1 MSPSAP
7 RIKSP
12 QQLIAESGA
21 DLEGHG
27 LKRTMGLFQ
36 LVCFGIGAIVGTGI
50 FVGLSD
56 SVAEAGPAV
65 VVSFVLA
72 AITCVFTAFSFAE
85 LGGAIPVS
93 GSSYSF
99 AYASLGERVAF
110 LVGWCLLLEY
120 GVSVSAVAVGWSQYL
135 NELLDSLV
143 GLRLPDVVSAGP
155 GDGGVINLPAVVV
168 IALAAVLLVRGVRE
182 SARAT
187 AAMAVLKIGILIVF
201 LAIGFT
207 AFEDGNLAPFAA
219 HGAAGIT
226 AGASLAF
233 FSYIGF
239 DAITT
244 AGEEVKNPRRNIP
257 IAILVCLGVVT
268 VLYGAVALSA
278 IGALGADDVAGRP
291 AALSLVVD
299 QVTGSTVGGGIIAF
313 GAVVAI
319 ASVVLAVMYGQ
330 TRVLMSMSRDG
341 LVPRIFER
349 VSPKSATPVAN
360 TWIVAGVFAVPAA
373 FSTLDVVVGLTTIGT
388 LAVMAVVNIAVIA
401 LRRRNP
407 ELSRS
412 FRVPLYPLSPVL
424 GVGFCLYLIWGTGWT
439 TWIQFAVFLAVGAL
453 VYTFYSRRN
462 SRLAPTGT
470 PPTGTPPTGTPAA
483 GTPPTGMPAA
493 GTPATGTPA
502 TGTPAAGTPPTGMP
516 AACAPSAGEV
526 PAGEVPADTARTGAV
541 RT

>member
-1 MSPSAP
+1 MTPSAS
-7 RIKSP
+7 RIKTP
-12 QQLIAESGA
+12 QQLLAESGA

-36 LVCFGIGAIVGTGI
+36 LVCFGVGAIVGTGI

-65 VVSFVLA
+65 VISFVLA

-99 AYASLGERVAF
+99 AYASLGERAAF

-135 NELLDSLV
+135 NELLESIT
-143 GLRLPDVVSAGP
+143 GWQLPAALSAGP
-155 GDGGVINLPAVVV
+155 GEGGVVNVPAVVV
-168 IALAAVLLVRGVRE
+168 IALAATLLVRGVRE

-187 AAMAVLKIGILIVF
+187 AAMAILKIGILIVF
-201 LAIGFT
+201 CAVGFS
-207 AFEDGNLAPFAA
+207 AFQAGHLSPFAEN
-219 HGAAGIT
+219 GMAGIT
-226 AGASLAF
+226 AGASVAF

-257 IAILVCLGVVT
+257 IAILICIGLVT
-268 VLYGAVALSA
+268 LLYCAVALSA
-278 IGALGADDVAGRP
+278 IGALGAEAVADQP

-299 QVTGSTVGGGIIAF
+299 QVTGSSVGGGIIAF

-330 TRVLMSMSRDG
+330 TRILMSMSRDG
-341 LVPRIFER
+341 LVPRVFER
-349 VSPKSATPVAN
+349 VSPRSATPVAN
-360 TWIVAGVFAVPAA
+360 TWIVAAVFAVPAA
-373 FSTLDVVVGLTTIGT
+373 FASLDVVVNLTTIGT
-388 LAVMAVVNIAVIA
+388 LAVMAVVNLAVMV

-407 ELSRS
+407 ELPRS
-412 FRVPLYPLSPVL
+412 FRVPLFPLSPIL
-424 GVGFCLYLIWGTGWT
+424 GIGFCLYLMWGTGWT
-439 TWIQFAVFLAVGAL
+439 TWLQFAGFLVVGTL
-453 VYTFYSRRN
+453 VYAVYGRRH
-462 SRLAPTGT
+462 SRLVT
-470 PPTGTPPTGTPAA
+470 
-483 GTPPTGMPAA
+483 
-493 GTPATGTPA
+493 
-502 TGTPAAGTPPTGMP
+502 
-516 AACAPSAGEV
+516 APSGGAAPV
-526 PAGEVPADTARTGAV
+526 SPAE
-541 RT
+541 

>member
-1 MSPSAP
+1 MSPSAA
-7 RIKSP
+7 RIKTP
-12 QQLIAESGA
+12 QQLLAESGA

-36 LVCFGIGAIVGTGI
+36 LVCFGVGAIVGTGI

-65 VVSFVLA
+65 VISFVLA

-99 AYASLGERVAF
+99 AYASLGERAAF

-135 NELLDSLV
+135 NELLESLT
-143 GLRLPDVVSAGP
+143 GWQLPTALSAGP
-155 GDGGVINLPAVVV
+155 GDGGVVNVPAVVV
-168 IALAAVLLVRGVRE
+168 IALAATLLVRGVRE

-187 AAMAVLKIGILIVF
+187 AAMAILKIGILIVF
-201 LAIGFT
+201 CAVGFS
-207 AFEDGNLAPFAA
+207 AFRAGHLSPFAE
-219 HGAAGIT
+219 HGTAGIT
-226 AGASLAF
+226 AGASVAF
-233 FSYIGF
+233 FSFIGF

-257 IAILVCLGVVT
+257 IAILVCIGLVT
-268 VLYGAVALSA
+268 LLYCAVALSA
-278 IGALGADDVAGRP
+278 IGALGAGAVADRP

-299 QVTGSTVGGGIIAF
+299 QVTGSSVGGGIIAF

-330 TRVLMSMSRDG
+330 TRILMSMSRDG
-341 LVPRIFER
+341 LVPRVFER

-360 TWIVAGVFAVPAA
+360 TWIVAAVFAVPAA
-373 FSTLDVVVGLTTIGT
+373 FASLDVVVGLTTIGT
-388 LAVMAVVNIAVIA
+388 LAVMAAVNLAVMV

-407 ELSRS
+407 ELPRS
-412 FRVPLYPLSPVL
+412 FRVPFFPLSPIL
-424 GVGFCLYLIWGTGWT
+424 GIGFCLYLIWGTGWT
-439 TWIQFAVFLAVGAL
+439 TWLQFAGFLVVGTL
-453 VYTFYSRRN
+453 VYAVYGRRH
-462 SRLAPTGT
+462 SRLVT
-470 PPTGTPPTGTPAA
+470 
-483 GTPPTGMPAA
+483 
-493 GTPATGTPA
+493 
-502 TGTPAAGTPPTGMP
+502 
-516 AACAPSAGEV
+516 APSEVAAPVSRAG
-526 PAGEVPADTARTGAV
+526 
-541 RT
+541 